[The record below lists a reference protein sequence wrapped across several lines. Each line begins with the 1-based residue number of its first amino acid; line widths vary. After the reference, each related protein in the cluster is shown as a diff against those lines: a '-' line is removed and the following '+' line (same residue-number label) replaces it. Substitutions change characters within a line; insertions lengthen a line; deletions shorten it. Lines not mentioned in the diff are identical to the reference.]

1 MKTKLLIMLAAML
14 LSASAF
20 AQSKNNEPLKG
31 DVNGDEIVNDADVAF
46 IIEKMKNAGGE
57 QLGTGTMYYW
67 YVGTNLPAESDKVFE
82 PTIPTLPVNESEL
95 ATGNHEG
102 WRRIGT
108 TIPKGVIYNTLY
120 DAQSS
125 AIMFNKYGYYYLII
139 PNGIKV
145 QLGEVDVLPVWFE
158 TEEKY
163 SGEAYKP
170 DSKTI
175 PGYTIYYSSDAGGC
189 FTGKIV
195 NP

>member
-1 MKTKLLIMLAAML
+1 MKTKLFFLLAAML
-14 LSASAF
+14 LMSIGAF
-20 AQSKNNEPLKG
+20 AQRESTLKG
-31 DVNGDEIVNDADVAF
+31 DVTGDEIVNDADVAF

-108 TIPKGVIYNTLY
+108 TIPKGVIYNTQY

-125 AIMFNKYGYYYLII
+125 AIMFNKGGYYYLII

-145 QLGEVDVLPVWFE
+145 QLGGADVLPVWFE

-163 SGEAYKP
+163 SDEAYKP

-175 PGYTIYYSSDAGGC
+175 PGYTIYYSRGSGAG
-189 FTGKIV
+189 FVGKIV